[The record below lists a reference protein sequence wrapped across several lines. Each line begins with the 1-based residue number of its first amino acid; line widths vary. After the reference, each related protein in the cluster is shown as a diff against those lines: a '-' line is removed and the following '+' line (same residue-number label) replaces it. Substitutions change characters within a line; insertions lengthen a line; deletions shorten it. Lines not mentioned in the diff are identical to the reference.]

1 MASIVIPN
9 LYGVAAVKFTDIFA
23 RLKNICHIPVGR
35 TMDAAGNQYWHFH
48 WKLHRDGGQPA
59 YLSAN
64 GKHREFYKYGNLHRE
79 DGPAKELADGGY
91 EYFLNGL
98 RHRDGGLP
106 AVVHANGD
114 KMWYENDKLHRND
127 GPAVEK
133 ADGFEWWQ
141 GGEKWLQ
148 GSTVTPQIQEEKKA
162 AALEKVVEQATVTD
176 EKVQVLAPIK
186 FKKPGSTPTP

>member
-1 MASIVIPN
+1 MRSQRDPDRQLELLESMSRTAILRDMARQAPVIAPS
-9 LYGVAAVKFTDIFA
+9 V
-23 RLKNICHIPVGR
+23 LKV
-35 TMDAAGNQYWHFH
+35 D
-48 WKLHRDGGQPA
+48 
-59 YLSAN
+59 
-64 GKHREFYKYGNLHRE
+64 YGNLHRE

-98 RHRDGGLP
+98 RHRDGGQP